1 MYNLEH
7 WNTAIL
13 MSIFLWNDRYWNI
26 CHFLVLRSDINVSMF
41 DLICFP
47 FPFCLWSTLLYLVVK
62 IVLKVFESFPIGY
75 PRIKKWIW
83 AIKTGIGANI
93 VIYLCPKPYWPRKG
107 HNSSFNTGP
116 NYPKMH
122 YLCKNDI
129 SGYYF
134 IIYVVTSRLLYK
146 SRPRKWYKGVLVIP

>member
-26 CHFLVLRSDINVSMF
+26 CHFLVLEKWYKCVHVWF
-41 DLICFP
+41 DLFSLS
-47 FPFCLWSTLLYLVVK
+47 FLFVKHFTYLVVK

-134 IIYVVTSRLLYK
+134 IIYVVTIVGYYTNLGQESDIKL
-146 SRPRKWYKGVLVIP
+146 SW